1 MTSKPE
7 YDGTYIQFPTGRL
20 TLTEVQQIFSTIPFE
35 IDLIDHTDHFT
46 WYSNKPNREHVR
58 TVDQLNETV
67 AECHPARVL
76 PVVMGIINSFKDGS
90 RDFVA
95 RPLMMHGHRV
105 YIQYYAL
112 RDVDGTYLGTIEFTG
127 SVEAIL
133 TAYENG
139 GWSDAS
145 TGASKADGKTGT
157 VDATSGASEEAAA
170 PAPTADA
177 TSGASEEE
185 AAPAPAVDATSGAS
199 EEEAAPKVDATSGAS
214 EEEAAPKADATSGA
228 SEGPATAGKP
238 GPFTYDL

>member
-1 MTSKPE
+1 MAKPE
-7 YDGTYIQFPTGRL
+7 FDGAYITFPTGRL

-58 TVDQLNETV
+58 TVDQLDETV

-76 PVVMGIINSFKDGS
+76 PIVMGIINSFKDGS

-105 YIQYYAL
+105 FIQYYAL
-112 RDVDGTYLGTIEFTG
+112 RDVDGEYLGTIEFTG
-127 SVEAIL
+127 SAEPIL

-145 TGASKADGKTGT
+145 SGASKADGKTGQPEP
-157 VDATSGASEEAAA
+157 DADTGASEEEPA
-170 PAPTADA
+170 PAAQPDADTGA
-177 TSGASEEE
+177 SEEEPASVAQPDADTGASEEE
-185 AAPAPAVDATSGAS
+185 AAPVSKPDATSGAS
-199 EEEAAPKVDATSGAS
+199 ESGVS
-214 EEEAAPKADATSGA
+214 DSN
-228 SEGPATAGKP
+228 KP

>member
-1 MTSKPE
+1 MAKPE
-7 YDGTYIQFPTGRL
+7 YDGAYINFPTGRL

-58 TVDQLNETV
+58 TVDELNETV

-90 RDFVA
+90 RDFVT

-105 YIQYYAL
+105 FIQYFAL
-112 RDVDGTYLGTIEFTG
+112 RDVDGEYLGTIEFTG
-127 SVEAIL
+127 SAEPIL

-145 TGASKADGKTGT
+145 SGASKADGKTGQP
-157 VDATSGASEEAAA
+157 DADT
-170 PAPTADA
+170 
-177 TSGASEEE
+177 GASEEE
-185 AAPAPAVDATSGAS
+185 AAPVKADADTGAS
-199 EEEAAPKVDATSGAS
+199 EEEAAPVKADADTGAS
-214 EEEAAPKADATSGA
+214 EEEAAPVKADADTGA
-228 SEGPATAGKP
+228 SESETSAANKP
-238 GPFTYDL
+238 GPFNYDL

>member
-1 MTSKPE
+1 MAKPE
-7 YDGTYIQFPTGRL
+7 YDGTYINFPTGRL

-35 IDLIDHTDHFT
+35 VDLIDHTDHFT

-105 YIQYYAL
+105 FIQYYAL
-112 RDVDGTYLGTIEFTG
+112 RDVDGEYLGTIEFTG
-127 SVEAIL
+127 SAEPIL
-133 TAYENG
+133 TAYKNG

-145 TGASKADGKTGT
+145 SGASKADGKTGQP
-157 VDATSGASEEAAA
+157 DADTGASEEEPAA
-170 PAPTADA
+170 PEPDASTGASEEEAAPEPDA
-177 TSGASEEE
+177 TTGASEEE
-185 AAPAPAVDATSGAS
+185 AAPAAKPDATTGAS
-199 EEEAAPKVDATSGAS
+199 ESGS
-214 EEEAAPKADATSGA
+214 DTGSGSPKA
-228 SEGPATAGKP
+228 